1 MASVESALRKAVADL
16 NAVRARWALVGGL
29 AVSARTIP
37 RFTKDLDF
45 AVAVADDGE
54 AEETVLGHK
63 SMALT
68 CGYSFTD
75 LNGRATP
82 QVIEMG
88 VQLPVGQRPFA
99 HATVPP
105 VPQPTL

>member
-16 NAVRARWALVGGL
+16 NAIRARWALVGGL

-54 AEETVLGHK
+54 AGRPSSDTVARLSPALIPSWLELGRQRRRSEAWEFK
-63 SMALT
+63 SLSDSNPLRML
-68 CGYSFTD
+68 
-75 LNGRATP
+75 
-82 QVIEMG
+82 
-88 VQLPVGQRPFA
+88 
-99 HATVPP
+99 
-105 VPQPTL
+105 